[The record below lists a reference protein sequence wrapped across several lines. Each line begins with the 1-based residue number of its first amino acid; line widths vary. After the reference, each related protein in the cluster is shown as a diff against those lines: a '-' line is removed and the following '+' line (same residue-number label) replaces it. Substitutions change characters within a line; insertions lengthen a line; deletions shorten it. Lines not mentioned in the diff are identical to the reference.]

1 MLLLHRSSYR
11 CSAWLEFQPW
21 SSCRVPILISPYFS
35 PFQSTHGFLLFDY
48 TLSFYFYVHV
58 QGIWAG
64 MIAGTAIQTIILA
77 HMTIQCDWN
86 EEVGRFQAYLL
97 TLVHSNMNLSN
108 LLNFCR
114 FCKQVNA
121 SKDGGTQNEQEQ
133 VYYVFVLA
141 VLWIVHCINCGLFT
155 VSTGFPCWRIGL
167 ACLSCGL

>member
-1 MLLLHRSSYR
+1 
-11 CSAWLEFQPW
+11 
-21 SSCRVPILISPYFS
+21 
-35 PFQSTHGFLLFDY
+35 
-48 TLSFYFYVHV
+48 
-58 QGIWAG
+58 

-141 VLWIVHCINCGLFT
+141 VLWIVHCINRFSMLEN
-155 VSTGFPCWRIGL
+155 W
-167 ACLSCGL
+167 ACLLELRLVICRTLV